1 MPTAADGPRP
11 PTGAG
16 GTEAVSAGRLGGK
29 SPRTLPGAA
38 GPEAAKGGLPRTRR
52 RRPSATSVLGFKKGK
67 RPFWHRAK
75 DSESLTGGNQVLVS
89 QDVRGQ
95 EATQQP
101 TQDARE
107 RGARQGVCAARGAL
121 RCSERPAA
129 SEHGLGR
136 PREPPGGR
144 RQTRPRTAGRGGRPQ
159 GGGWTP
165 WEGWGRPARGHEVLP
180 TSGRGQRVTAA
191 DAATPRGTRG
201 AVSPAR
207 SRPAVGTPG
216 GETAP

>member
-1 MPTAADGPRP
+1 M
-11 PTGAG
+11 
-16 GTEAVSAGRLGGK
+16 
-29 SPRTLPGAA
+29 
-38 GPEAAKGGLPRTRR
+38 
-52 RRPSATSVLGFKKGK
+52 
-67 RPFWHRAK
+67 
-75 DSESLTGGNQVLVS
+75 GGNQVLVS
-89 QDVRGQ
+89 RDVRGQ

-107 RGARQGVCAARGAL
+107 RGARQGVCAAGGAL
-121 RCSERPAA
+121 RCSEHPDA

-191 DAATPRGTRG
+191 DAATPRGTRDAGCREPRPVPACRRDSWWGDRAVTRGFAKACRPEPVRGGVDAGG
-201 AVSPAR
+201 AGPR
-207 SRPAVGTPG
+207 SPG
-216 GETAP
+216 GSCGSAAAARTPPRSTGTAPWADG